1 MEKDKKYYIFE
12 LNLKTLNISAILV
25 AIILIVLTQL
35 FGVNI
40 LEYLIN
46 SNINIILLFVIM
58 FLYLA
63 LHEILHSIGY
73 VIHGAKFKNIV
84 YGIALEKG
92 VFYCLCKQN
101 ISRKNILYTSMYPL
115 FFIGIITYIIGTI
128 FNLPLLVILSIIN
141 ISGSTGD
148 IFTFLYIIK
157 LKDISF
163 SEIDDETA
171 FAIYSAQDVS
181 KVKHFG
187 LKYIKCVPNIERKD
201 LKKVKISKAS
211 YIVLAVILVLLLLD
225 LILK

>member
-12 LNLKTLNISAILV
+12 PNLNMLNISAILV

-148 IFTFLYIIK
+148 IFTFLYILK

-163 SEIDDETA
+163 SEMDDETA